1 MPRSKPRSVIVT
13 SSASGASSRSN
24 NHSTT
29 STSGSINR
37 SRITIKPFSK
47 PPSLPPNY
55 YETSTQELLDATR
68 FLKLLNASSSATST
82 TPVTHNLQTSNTT
95 VVHLVSHHLG
105 VRLYGDLRASLQR
118 AAQLVL
124 PDSTALLDDLLPH
137 VCQQYH

>member
-24 NHSTT
+24 HGPHSTT

-82 TPVTHNLQTSNTT
+82 TPVTHNLQTSYTT

-105 VRLYGDLRASLQR
+105 VRLYGD
-118 AAQLVL
+118 
-124 PDSTALLDDLLPH
+124 
-137 VCQQYH
+137 